1 MVFSFNT
8 LNVSACSPSFEGGVY
23 SNSYPHSSIFKVLY
37 FWTWILQSLHL
48 FSYCLN
54 IPSCVTL
61 WWFLF
66 SLFVLVFILLDVF
79 CPSWIC
85 GLLFNYSKYFF
96 FFLLLAFL
104 FHTYYTFWYSPTVL
118 GCSLLFMYLS
128 LWIPVC
134 DVSIDLLSSSL
145 ILSPAMRKLLLR
157 ASKAFLHLTVFLI
170 SSTSLWS
177 CLRVSIFMLTLC
189 ICSCMFCFPL
199 FSVLILVILISWSD
213 SKICHIWV
221 WFSCSLHILVF

>member
-1 MVFSFNT
+1 MFQPILLVSKEGSIVILT
-8 LNVSACSPSFEGGVY
+8 LIP
-23 SNSYPHSSIFKVLY
+23 LY
-37 FWTWILQSLHL
+37 FKCFIFGPGFYNLCICFPTVWI
-48 FSYCLN
+48 Y
-54 IPSCVTL
+54 
-61 WWFLF
+61 
-66 SLFVLVFILLDVF
+66 LVV
-79 CPSWIC
+79 
-85 GLLFNYSKYFF
+85 LLFGGFCLVCLFWYLFCLMFSVLLESVACCSITPNISSL

-104 FHTYYTFWYSPTVL
+104 SHTYYTFWYSSTVL

-134 DVSIDLLSSSL
+134 DVSINLLSSSL
-145 ILSPAMRKLLLR
+145 ILSPAIWKLLLR

-199 FSVLILVILISWSD
+199 FSVLILVILISRSD